1 LRDGCLP
8 LATTVVLRRRASDE
22 LAFVRVG
29 VPSLTASALRTL
41 TGAALMFFAVVT
53 TVHV

>member
-8 LATTVVLRRRASDE
+8 LATTVVLRRRAPDQ
-22 LAFVRVG
+22 LAFVVG
-29 VPSLTASALRTL
+29 VPSLAASALRTL
-41 TGAALMFFAVVT
+41 TRAALMFFAVVT